1 MKKPKAIY
9 SELAIAKESAAF
21 WASQMAL
28 VAQLVKNLG
37 RSPRERLSTS
47 VQLNEENSGL
57 ERSMNFTVLGV
68 AKSRTQMSDF
78 HFTSGGVSDKNLPVN
93 WGDTRDTGSI
103 PGLGRS
109 PGGGQGNPL
118 QCSYLENPMDRGVWR
133 TMVHTVAQSWT
144 RLRQLSRQVGRQ
156 ADAFWQ
162 KFKGW

>member
-21 WASQMAL
+21 WALQMAL

-78 HFTSGGVSDKNLPVN
+78 HFTSGGVSGKNLPVN
-93 WGDTRDTGSI
+93 
-103 PGLGRS
+103 
-109 PGGGQGNPL
+109 
-118 QCSYLENPMDRGVWR
+118 
-133 TMVHTVAQSWT
+133 
-144 RLRQLSRQVGRQ
+144 
-156 ADAFWQ
+156 
-162 KFKGW
+162 

>member
-68 AKSRTQMSDF
+68 AKSRTRMSDF
-78 HFTSGGVSDKNLPVN
+78 HFTSGCVSGKNLPVN
-93 WGDTRDTGSI
+93 SGDTRDAGSI

-118 QCSYLENPMDRGVWR
+118 QCPYLENPMDRGAWR
-133 TMVHTVAQSWT
+133 TMVHTAAQSWT
-144 RLRQLSRQVGRQ
+144 RLSSLAGR
-156 ADAFWQ
+156 
-162 KFKGW
+162 